1 MRRPRQEFEES
12 VPLSKRQTAKN
23 AAVAKTATKPSRGEQ
38 AAAAAKPKAGKQ
50 AAKPAAKGKAAPAKK
65 YVDSSDEE
73 DIPLSKR
80 TK

>member
-23 AAVAKTATKPSRGEQ
+23 AVAKTATKPSRGEQ